1 LSWIKIAEGEPLQ
14 NEANLPLQGPSMTL
28 IADTNPFTRELA
40 QKLRQRR
47 EELLSLLREAAGAN
61 IAGDNPPEVLD
72 FKDVAA
78 EETRAVVD
86 EAAYAHAA
94 DELAQVV
101 VALRRVEDGTYGLCE
116 DCGEPIDERR
126 LRALPATPFCTACQT
141 IHERPGTPRR

>member
-1 LSWIKIAEGEPLQ
+1 MSRTLQQRKAELRALLQ
-14 NEANLPLQGPSMTL
+14 
-28 IADTNPFTRELA
+28 
-40 QKLRQRR
+40 
-47 EELLSLLREAAGAN
+47 EAAGAN

-94 DELAQVV
+94 EELSQVV
-101 VALRRVEDGTYGLCE
+101 AALRRVEDGTYGSCE
-116 DCGEPIDERR
+116 DCGEAIDERR

>member
-1 LSWIKIAEGEPLQ
+1 
-14 NEANLPLQGPSMTL
+14 MTL
-28 IADTNPFTRELA
+28 IAESDSLSRQMSRTLQQREA
-40 QKLRQRR
+40 ELRA
-47 EELLSLLREAAGAN
+47 LLQEAAGAN

-94 DELAQVV
+94 EELSQVV
-101 VALRRVEDGTYGLCE
+101 AALRRLEDGTYGSCE
-116 DCGEPIDERR
+116 DCGEAIDERR

>member
-1 LSWIKIAEGEPLQ
+1 
-14 NEANLPLQGPSMTL
+14 MTL
-28 IADTNPFTRELA
+28 MLESD
-40 QKLRQRR
+40 
-47 EELLSLLREAAGAN
+47 SLLRQMSTTLQQREAELRNLLQEAAGAN

-94 DELAQVV
+94 EELSQVV
-101 VALRRVEDGTYGLCE
+101 AALRRVEDGTYGSCE
-116 DCGEPIDERR
+116 DCGEAIDERR

>member
-1 LSWIKIAEGEPLQ
+1 
-14 NEANLPLQGPSMTL
+14 MTL
-28 IADTNPFTRELA
+28 IAESDSLSRQMSRTLQQRKAELRA
-40 QKLRQRR
+40 
-47 EELLSLLREAAGAN
+47 LLQEAAGAN

-94 DELAQVV
+94 EELSQVV
-101 VALRRVEDGTYGLCE
+101 AALRRLEDGTYGSCE
-116 DCGEPIDERR
+116 DCGEAIDERR

>member
-1 LSWIKIAEGEPLQ
+1 
-14 NEANLPLQGPSMTL
+14 MTL
-28 IADTNPFTRELA
+28 IAESD
-40 QKLRQRR
+40 
-47 EELLSLLREAAGAN
+47 SLLRQMSRTLQQRKAELRALLQEAAGAN
-61 IAGDNPPEVLD
+61 IAGDNPPEVMD

-94 DELAQVV
+94 EELSQVV
-101 VALRRVEDGTYGLCE
+101 AALRRVEDGSYGSCE
-116 DCGEPIDERR
+116 DCGEAIDERR

>member
-1 LSWIKIAEGEPLQ
+1 
-14 NEANLPLQGPSMTL
+14 MTL
-28 IADTNPFTRELA
+28 IAESD
-40 QKLRQRR
+40 
-47 EELLSLLREAAGAN
+47 SLLRQMSRTLQQRKAELRALLQEAAGAN

-94 DELAQVV
+94 EELSQVV
-101 VALRRVEDGTYGLCE
+101 AALRRVEDGSYGSCE
-116 DCGEPIDERR
+116 DCGEAIDERR